1 MDIKLKSNKTK
12 LIINA
17 VIIPAL
23 LLLSIWMVGCYTR
36 IENNRRHYEFRPYE
50 SYWISRTVFESSYG
64 LYVEALGEKYGSEFT
79 PSQALV
85 DTEKM
90 SQNYGTGEILNI
102 KTSVNELVNSW
113 RTALQD
119 SLTNLEYYCQENTSG
134 IKRQRSSDI
143 LSLLAS
149 ESINQSNLDELNSVY
164 AFYTVLNFDK
174 NGSLT
179 VKSLHKTSRNL
190 VSDWREFDPGSYVN
204 TELEPIK
211 DMTFVFGI
219 RKDLA
224 YHDNIYDVLNGTDY
238 SSWSQASLPFL
249 GVILIITLLMGLMI
263 PYRLSKTTAGFEF
276 FSRLPFEIAAT
287 ASVLGIMLL
296 FMGPQSI
303 IIYTADGSLG
313 SSIESTFQVSASA
326 AKIYTYA
333 ANISF
338 WFILLY
344 VLLLCIIL
352 LKHIFKAG
360 LKSYFSS
367 RSIVVW
373 VTRTAVKLIRV
384 IWKYIKLPFAKAYGF
399 LINIDLKDKPTA
411 TIVKVV
417 AMNLII
423 LAIACRIWYWG
434 IFAIIVYS
442 VILFVILMK
451 YAGDVRE
458 KYMILLKATGKIA
471 DGNLNVTIDEDL
483 GLFNPFKKEI
493 KSIQEGF
500 KNAVEEEV
508 KSQSM
513 KTELISNVS
522 HDLKTPLTSI
532 ITYIDLLKDEEL
544 PIEKRREYL
553 DILDRKSQRLKELIE
568 DLFEMSKVTSGNIKL
583 DIMDVDVV
591 SLMKQTIIE
600 AEDKL
605 NAAGLKLKTSFP
617 EGKVILP
624 LDSMRT
630 YRVFENLL
638 VNISKYAMRDSRVY
652 IDIEDNLD
660 MVQITMK
667 NMSAA
672 EIGVDASEITERFV
686 RGDKSRNT
694 DGSGLGLAI
703 AKSFTELQ
711 GGKLEVKIDG
721 DLFKVIISF
730 EKR

>member
-12 LIINA
+12 LILNA

-23 LLLSIWMVGCYTR
+23 LLLSIWMVGYYPR
-36 IENNRRHYEFRPYE
+36 IENNRKNYEFQAYE
-50 SYWISRTVFESSYG
+50 SYWISRTVFESSYA
-64 LYVEALGEKYGSEFT
+64 LYLEAMEEKYGGEFV
-79 PSQALV
+79 PSQVLV

-90 SQNYGTGEILNI
+90 SQSHGTNEILNI
-102 KTSVNELVNSW
+102 KASVNELAQGW
-113 RTALQD
+113 KTALKD
-119 SLTNLEYYCQENTSG
+119 SRTNLEYNCMENSSG
-134 IKRQRSSDI
+134 IKSQRSADI

-149 ESINQSNLDELNSVY
+149 GDINQSSLDELNSLYSFY
-164 AFYTVLNFDK
+164 AVLNFDE
-174 NGSLT
+174 NGDLA
-179 VKSLHKTSRNL
+179 VKSLHGTSRDL
-190 VSDWREFDPGSYVN
+190 VSDWREFGPRSYVN
-204 TELEPIK
+204 AELEPIK

-224 YHDNIYDVLNGTDY
+224 YHDHISEVLNGTDY
-238 SSWSQASLPFL
+238 SSWNQAALPFL
-249 GVILIITLLMGLMI
+249 GVILVITLLMGLMV
-263 PYRLSKTTAGFEF
+263 PYRFSKTTAGFEF
-276 FSRLPFEIAAT
+276 FSKLPFEIASA
-287 ASVLGIMLL
+287 AAVADIMLL

-303 IIYTADGSLG
+303 IVYTVNGRLG
-313 SSIESTFQVSASA
+313 SSIASTFQVSGSA

-333 ANISF
+333 ANIAF
-338 WFILLY
+338 WFLLLY
-344 VLLLCIIL
+344 VLLLCAVL
-352 LKHIFKAG
+352 LKHIYKSG

-367 RSIVVW
+367 RSIIVW
-373 VTRTAVKLIRV
+373 LSKTTVRLTKV
-384 IWKYIKLPFAKAYGF
+384 IWKYIKLPFSKVYGF

-417 AMNLII
+417 AMNMII
-423 LAIACRIWYWG
+423 LAVSCRIWYWG

-442 VILFVILMK
+442 VILFIILMK
-451 YAGDVRE
+451 YARDVRE
-458 KYMILLKATGKIA
+458 KYLILLKATGKIA
-471 DGNLNVTIDEDL
+471 SGNLNVTIDEDL

-544 PIEKRREYL
+544 PIDKHREYL
-553 DILDRKSQRLKELIE
+553 DILDRKSQRLKGLIE

-583 DIMDVDVV
+583 DIMEVDVV
-591 SLMKQTIIE
+591 SLMKQTIVE
-600 AEDKL
+600 TEDKL
-605 NAAGLKLKTSFP
+605 EAAGLKLKTSFP
-617 EGKVILP
+617 EGKVTLP

-638 VNISKYAMRDSRVY
+638 VNISKYSMRNSRVY
-652 IDIEDNLD
+652 IHIEDSSEN
-660 MVQITMK
+660 VQITLK
-667 NMSAA
+667 NVSAA
-672 EIGVDASEITERFV
+672 EIGVDAEEITERFV

-711 GGKLEVKIDG
+711 GGSLKIEIDG
-721 DLFKVIISF
+721 DLFKVIIAF
-730 EKR
+730 KKK

>member
-64 LYVEALGEKYGSEFT
+64 LYVEALAEKYGSEFT

-113 RTALQD
+113 RAALQD

-190 VSDWREFDPGSYVN
+190 ISDWREFDPGSYVN

-249 GVILIITLLMGLMI
+249 GVILIITLLMGLMV

-313 SSIESTFQVSASA
+313 SSIASTFQVSASA

-344 VLLLCIIL
+344 VLLLCMIL

-672 EIGVDASEITERFV
+672 QIGVDASEITERFV